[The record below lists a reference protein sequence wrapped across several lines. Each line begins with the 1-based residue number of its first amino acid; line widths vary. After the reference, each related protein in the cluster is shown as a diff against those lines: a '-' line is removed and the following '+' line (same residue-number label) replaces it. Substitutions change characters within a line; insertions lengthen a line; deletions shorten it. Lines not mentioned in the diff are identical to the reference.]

1 MYVIPNQKKKLM
13 ICMLWANITL
23 NIKNN
28 MLTTNKPLLY
38 YYIKLYYIYI
48 VHAHIHQIIL

>member
-1 MYVIPNQKKKLM
+1 MSYQTKKKKKLT